1 MSPFIAAG
9 LHAYVLPLLEG
20 FVGQRAFTVNT
31 ESNDPGRTI
40 AAVTDSV
47 GDIIELQE
55 NASGTD
61 GFRPTDKTRDFLITL
76 VSRRSVRRSGLR
88 YLRRGVDDEGHTAN
102 SVETEQILSDPSWG
116 KSNPIYSFTQFRG
129 SIPLYFAQTPF
140 ALKPVPV
147 LQHSFG
153 MNHDALR
160 KHFQNIIS
168 RYGGIQIALLVDK
181 SGGEA
186 CIGERYE
193 EHVKQV
199 NNENGI
205 NDRKL
210 DFEWFDFH
218 NICRGMKFE
227 NVSILMETIGPRLDD
242 FGHSIILDGKIQIV
256 QSGVVRTNCMDCL
269 DRTNVVQ
276 SACGQRALEKQLRS
290 EGVHVDMQNGA
301 STQWFNALWADNG
314 DAISKLY
321 ANSGAMKSDYTRT
334 GKRGYRGVLTDATI
348 SITRLW
354 SGIVNDFFSQAV
366 IDYLL
371 GNVTDQVF
379 EDFEANMMSSDPA
392 MSMQKL
398 RQNAIQESE
407 KIVIEDQTE
416 ELIGG
421 WTMSCPHE
429 VNTVR
434 TFPFEEAILL
444 LTNAALYA
452 VRFEWSMEKVRS
464 FERVD
469 IRSITGIMAGTYIT
483 STLENSQMDEQKNF
497 GFVVKYRPGKAD
509 VARVNTRSMSTATL
523 AKSDG
528 VVKSEQG
535 DENEGGKDADHSAL
549 ASKLAEQSDL
559 QPASGSKESEPQEL
573 ASELKILSFKAV
585 PSQSSLISADPTGDA
600 TQVQSECEL
609 VMNICEDIRRIVDP
623 ERDGFIENKDIIS
636 LAEARR
642 STGLL
647 EQWGHSLK
655 KLVWA

>member
-1 MSPFIAAG
+1 M
-9 LHAYVLPLLEG
+9 
-20 FVGQRAFTVNT
+20 NT

-47 GDIIELQE
+47 SDIIELQE
-55 NASGTD
+55 NASGTN
-61 GFRPTDKTRDFLITL
+61 GFKPSDKTRDFLITL
-76 VSRRSVRRSGLR
+76 VSRRSVKRSGLR

-116 KSNPIYSFTQFRG
+116 KGNSIYSFVQFRG
-129 SIPLYFAQTPF
+129 SIPLYFSQTPF

-160 KHFQNIIS
+160 KHFQSIVS

-186 CIGERYE
+186 NIGEQYE
-193 EHVKQV
+193 KHVKQV
-199 NNENGI
+199 NSENGI
-205 NDRKL
+205 SGRKL
-210 DFEWFDFH
+210 GFEWFDFH

-227 NVSILMETIGPRLDD
+227 NVSILMDSIGPQLDD
-242 FGHSIILDGKIQIV
+242 FGYSIIMDGKVQNM
-256 QSGVVRTNCMDCL
+256 QSGVLRTNCMDCL

-276 SACGQRALEKQLRS
+276 SACGQRALEKQLS
-290 EGVHVDMQNGA
+290 SVGVHVDMQNGS
-301 STQWFNALWADNG
+301 STQWFNTLWADNG

-348 SITRLW
+348 SVTRLW

-392 MSMQKL
+392 ISMQKL

-421 WTMSCPHE
+421 WTMFCPHE

-434 TFPFEEAILL
+434 TFPFEESILL
-444 LTNAALYA
+444 LTNSALYA

-469 IRSITGIMAGTYIT
+469 IRSITGIMVGTYIT
-483 STLENSQMDEQKNF
+483 STLENSQMNEQRNY

-509 VARVNTRSMSTATL
+509 IIRVNTRSMSTAIPPKAEGS
-523 AKSDG
+523 AKSESG
-528 VVKSEQG
+528 NEQESG
-535 DENEGGKDADHSAL
+535 TNDDVSAL
-549 ASKLAEQSDL
+549 ASQMTVQANL
-559 QPASGSKESEPQEL
+559 QDFSASKESNPKDPT
-573 ASELKILSFKAV
+573 SELKILSFKAL
-585 PSQSSLISADPTGDA
+585 PSQSSLIRAS
-600 TQVQSECEL
+600 QSGEEEHVLSEREL
-609 VMNICEDIRRIVDP
+609 VTNICQDIRRTVNDGN
-623 ERDGFIENKDIIS
+623 ERFIEEKDIIS
-636 LAEARR
+636 LAEARK

>member
-1 MSPFIAAG
+1 MNTEPSDPDQAIAAIT
-9 LHAYVLPLLEG
+9 
-20 FVGQRAFTVNT
+20 Q
-31 ESNDPGRTI
+31 
-40 AAVTDSV
+40 SV
-47 GDIIELQE
+47 SDIIELQE
-55 NASGTD
+55 NASGTN
-61 GFRPTDKTRDFLITL
+61 GFKPSDKTRNFLITL
-76 VSRRSVRRSGLR
+76 VSRRSVKRSGLR

-116 KSNPIYSFTQFRG
+116 KGNSIHSFTQFRG
-129 SIPLYFAQTPF
+129 SIPLYFSQTPF

-147 LQHSFG
+147 LQHSFD

-160 KHFQNIIS
+160 KHFQNIVT
-168 RYGGIQIALLVDK
+168 RYGGVQIALLVDK
-181 SGGEA
+181 SGVEA
-186 CIGERYE
+186 NIGNAYE

-205 NDRKL
+205 SGKKL

-227 NVSILMETIGPRLDD
+227 NVSILMDSIGRQLDG
-242 FGHSIILDGKIQIV
+242 FGHSIILDGEVQKM

-276 SACGQRALEKQLRS
+276 SACGQRALRAQLKF
-290 EGVHVDMQNGA
+290 EGVHVDMPGGA
-301 STQWFNALWADNG
+301 STQWFNTLWADNG
-314 DAISKLY
+314 DAVSKLY

-348 SITRLW
+348 SVTRLW

-371 GNVTDQVF
+371 GNVTNQVF
-379 EDFEANMMSSDPA
+379 EDFEANMMSRDPA
-392 MSMQKL
+392 ISMQKL

-421 WTMSCPHE
+421 WTMLCPHD

-434 TFPFEEAILL
+434 TLPFEEAILL
-444 LTNAALYA
+444 LTNAALYS
-452 VRFEWSMEKVRS
+452 VRFDWSMEKVRS

-469 IRSITGIMAGTYIT
+469 VRSIAGIIVGTYIT
-483 STLENSQMDEQKNF
+483 STLENSQMDEQRNY

-509 VARVNTRSMSTATL
+509 VARINTRSMSTAIPSKTDD
-523 AKSDG
+523 S
-528 VVKSEQG
+528 VKSEQG
-535 DENEGGKDADHSAL
+535 GETEDAKGVDLSAL
-549 ASKLAEQSDL
+549 ASRAKERADL
-559 QPASGSKESEPQEL
+559 PQESESKESESKDPD
-573 ASELKILSFKAV
+573 SELKILSFKALS
-585 PSQSSLISADPTGDA
+585 SQSSLISADQPEDGL
-600 TQVQSECEL
+600 VLGEREL
-609 VMNICEDIRRIVDP
+609 VRNICEDIRRIVGLD
-623 ERDGFIENKDIIS
+623 RDGFIEDNDIIS
-636 LAEARR
+636 LVEARK